1 MTVTVAEVS
10 ADNGSVCIRLS
21 GEIDRAN
28 VSAVEEQIRAA
39 VSGQRTAVSV
49 DLANVIYID
58 STGKQL
64 LFDLA
69 LLLQESHIVLEIIV
83 PFDSHIRRL
92 IELSGLQS
100 IAALVLVHRPDSS
113 QVGPVELVLPAQ
125 PWALKNIRHTLRR
138 WLSGV
143 GASPYVVDD
152 VLIAVGEACANVVD
166 HAYGTEGGTVNV
178 HLGLQGPNLVAT
190 IADTGQWG
198 QPSVGNRG
206 RGTLFMRNCSDD
218 LRIDP
223 GPTGTTVVIR
233 RHLIE
238 EETQ

>member
-1 MTVTVAEVS
+1 MTVAAEVS

-28 VSAVEEQIRAA
+28 VAAVDEQIRAA

-49 DLANVIYID
+49 DLADVSYLD

-64 LFDLA
+64 LFDLV
-69 LLLQESHIVLEIIV
+69 LRLQESNIVLEIIV
-83 PFDSHIRRL
+83 PSDSPICRL

-100 IAALVLVHRPDSS
+100 IAALVLVHCPDSS

-125 PWALKNIRHTLRR
+125 PRALKNIRHTLRR

-143 GASPYVVDD
+143 GASPRVVDD
-152 VLIAVGEACANVVD
+152 VLIAVGEACTNVVD
-166 HAYGTEGGTVNV
+166 HAYGTEGGIVDV
-178 HLGLQGPNLVAT
+178 HLGLQGPDLVAT

-198 QPSVGNRG
+198 KPSVGNRG
-206 RGTLFMRNCSDD
+206 RGTLFMRHCSDE
-218 LRIDP
+218 LRIDHD
-223 GPTGTTVVIR
+223 PTGTTVVIR
-233 RHLIE
+233 HHLIE